1 MKLPPSHGLLFGP
14 THMDHHILT
23 QKSVIHSDQRHGV
36 PEVDKGKPS
45 RAERVGDVN
54 RTEQIGD
61 FCVVRSCHSI
71 L

>member
-1 MKLPPSHGLLFGP
+1 MKLPPSLLLGP
-14 THMDHHILT
+14 ELMDHHILT
-23 QKSVIHSDQRHGV
+23 PEICYHSEPGRGV
-36 PEVDKGKPS
+36 PEVAKGKPS

-61 FCVVRSCHSI
+61 LSVVRSCHSV